1 MPTPFETDR
10 EALVALY
17 NATDGRNW
25 FRNDNWLSDKP
36 IKEWAGAR
44 TDDAGRVV
52 ALTLTQNRLIGEMP
66 AELGNLANL
75 THLFLADNL
84 LSGEI
89 PAELGNLSNLTHLF
103 LADNLLSGEIPA
115 ELGNLSNLTHLVLG
129 QNQLSGEIP
138 PEWGNLANLTEVTLL
153 GNRFTPGPLFSCY
166 RVSDCPEYA
175 AGNRNSHWYVWQAA
189 LYPPPSEDSIMR
201 YYHDT
206 GSLCEDDEPECDT
219 AYTLLELRLM
229 DYPLAMA
236 MAMDGLY
243 WLRDGVTK
251 DEASFV
257 DAVFWLLFYEIDRDV
272 GYSYDYVY
280 RDRRWL
286 RPPEGQPLPNIVG
299 IADLQWVRD
308 GITDYESSAIQ
319 IWNQVYNLDR
329 SIPEFIVDGVTR
341 LEADVLAFLKPLGVN
356 GIAGTVELMV
366 SLSWVQDGLTK
377 DDLPTMEFLRFLNDG
392 FLYNPTFV
400 ASESFYQLA
409 LPTGANPDRLVMV
422 GASPYAEFERSP
434 ETRSIGVE
442 GALRRSRDTIIE
454 SILEVERIM
463 GFPAT
468 ESNIHVYLEEQLEGV
483 LGVNFDKEGI
493 YLIGRSIT
501 WTSLAAHEVS
511 HYYFGQRNSPYWF
524 YEGVGEYIGEIA
536 QRNVDSPPSDVVGN
550 DVTAHMR
557 KGALEFCERE
567 GDSARY
573 NLEC

>member
-36 IKEWAGAR
+36 IKEWAGVR
-44 TDDAGRVV
+44 TDDAARVG

-75 THLFLADNL
+75 THL
-84 LSGEI
+84 
-89 PAELGNLSNLTHLF
+89 
-103 LADNLLSGEIPA
+103 
-115 ELGNLSNLTHLVLG
+115 VLG
-129 QNQLSGEIP
+129 QNQVSGEIP
-138 PEWGNLANLTEVTLL
+138 PEWGNLANLIEVTLL

-166 RVSDCPEYA
+166 RASDCPEYA
-175 AGNRNSHWYVWQAA
+175 AGNRNLHWYVWQGA

-206 GSLCEDDEPECDT
+206 GSLCEDDAPECDT
-219 AYTLLELRLM
+219 AYNLLELRLM

-236 MAMDGLY
+236 LDGLY

-251 DEASFV
+251 DEASFG
-257 DAVFWLLFYEIDRDV
+257 DAVFWLLFFEIDRDV

-356 GIAGTVELMV
+356 GIASTVELMV
-366 SLSWVQDGLTK
+366 SLSWVRDGLTK

-400 ASESFYQLA
+400 ASESF
-409 LPTGANPDRLVMV
+409 
-422 GASPYAEFERSP
+422 
-434 ETRSIGVE
+434 
-442 GALRRSRDTIIE
+442 
-454 SILEVERIM
+454 
-463 GFPAT
+463 
-468 ESNIHVYLEEQLEGV
+468 
-483 LGVNFDKEGI
+483 
-493 YLIGRSIT
+493 
-501 WTSLAAHEVS
+501 
-511 HYYFGQRNSPYWF
+511 
-524 YEGVGEYIGEIA
+524 
-536 QRNVDSPPSDVVGN
+536 
-550 DVTAHMR
+550 
-557 KGALEFCERE
+557 
-567 GDSARY
+567 
-573 NLEC
+573 